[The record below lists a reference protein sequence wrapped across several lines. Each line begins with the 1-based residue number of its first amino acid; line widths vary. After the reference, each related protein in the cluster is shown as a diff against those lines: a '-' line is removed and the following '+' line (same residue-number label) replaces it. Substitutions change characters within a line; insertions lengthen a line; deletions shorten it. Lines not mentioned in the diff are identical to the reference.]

1 MYSLLLAT
9 VLAAH
14 AGTLAGVTLPDA
26 ATVGNQ
32 RVVLNGMGLREK
44 LMIDIYVGGLYLP
57 AKSQDPAAI
66 IALDQPKRVVM
77 HFIYSRV
84 TRAQMLETFEEGFAA
99 LPAAQAHRAEIERME
114 SWVPAEVRAGQEIT
128 FDYVPGK
135 GTSMLVDGRELGT
148 IPGVEFMKLVFGIY
162 VGPKPPTEALK
173 AGLLGRT

>member
-114 SWVPAEVRAGQEIT
+114 SWVPAEVHAGQEIT